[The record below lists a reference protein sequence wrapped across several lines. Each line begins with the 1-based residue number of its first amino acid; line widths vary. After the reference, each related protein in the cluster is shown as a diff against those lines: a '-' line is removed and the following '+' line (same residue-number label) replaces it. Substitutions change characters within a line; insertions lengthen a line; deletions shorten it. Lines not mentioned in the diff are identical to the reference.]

1 MIFYPPKSV
10 ERWQISVMTG
20 GVGGGK
26 LSWLRLEVG
35 ESLLV
40 RNWRA
45 AREDTSEWLG
55 KIMAAAQVAKKLK
68 DKRQRRTIEGI
79 FNKVHHIKTYFSIK
93 QAGAELCKAQTS
105 LS

>member
-1 MIFYPPKSV
+1 
-10 ERWQISVMTG
+10 MTG

-45 AREDTSEWLG
+45 AREDTSEWLE

-79 FNKVHHIKTYFSIK
+79 FNKVDMK
-93 QAGAELCKAQTS
+93 QSSEAQPLFAQTYQ
-105 LS
+105 